1 MRMDELKI
9 KKGKIVK
16 ANGCMVKKYKVVS
29 LNLVEVKDDHFFKN
43 KLKIFIKG
51 VEKMAPRGSN
61 SFIISSC
68 RQEMKKRT
76 NVGFGMADSTTY
88 CRPVLY
94 LKI

>member
-16 ANGCMVKKYKVVS
+16 NGCMVKKYKIVS
-29 LNLVEVKDDHFFKN
+29 LHLVEVKCDHFHGG
-43 KLKIFIKG
+43 KLKIFI
-51 VEKMAPRGSN
+51 EKINKTAPRGSN
-61 SFIISSC
+61 SFIVSS
-68 RQEMKKRT
+68 RSQEMKKRT

-88 CRPVLY
+88 YRPVLY